1 MEHAFGLRK
10 INSQDFRIA
19 TRRTSREINR
29 RILLNL
35 VREHQPVSR
44 ADLARRMQLAR
55 GGVSLLVNELIA
67 EGLVYEGAIG
77 DAARG
82 RKPTFLHVRTHDRM
96 VIAADVQF
104 SRTDLMLSDFSG
116 REIALKHSALSSRP
130 KSSFATLR
138 IVSARF

>member
-1 MEHAFGLRK
+1 MRK

-19 TRRTSREINR
+19 TRRTPREINR

-67 EGLVYEGAIG
+67 EGLVYEEQLATQH
-77 DAARG
+77 AEESR
-82 RKPTFLHVRTHDRM
+82 RSSTSEPTT
-96 VIAADVQF
+96 AW
-104 SRTDLMLSDFSG
+104 
-116 REIALKHSALSSRP
+116 
-130 KSSFATLR
+130 
-138 IVSARF
+138 